1 MHLGLV
7 LCTQLLDFL
16 LEGISNLALGKYFE
30 CLLLLLTIFWS
41 EVSTVLN
48 EIHLVS
54 H

>member
-7 LCTQLLDFL
+7 LCAQLLGFL
-16 LEGISNLALGKYFE
+16 LEGISNLHLGKYFE
-30 CLLLLLTIFWS
+30 GLLLLLTIFWL
-41 EVSTVLN
+41 EVSTALN